1 MRFFAILA
9 FVMVE
14 ALLLS
19 RPLEGFGTMQKMRRK
34 TAPA

>member
-19 RPLEGFGTMQKMRRK
+19 RLLEGFRIMQKVRRK